1 MKKIYRSVSQRKVC
15 GVCAGIAEFL
25 GIDPTIIRVVWIALS
40 IFNIFLSLVFYFL
53 LVLVIPRDEGY
64 IDTSFREKKD

>member
-1 MKKIYRSVSQRKVC
+1 VKKIYRSVSQRKVC

-25 GIDPTIIRVVWIALS
+25 GIDPVIIRVVWIALS